1 VGPLRLS
8 FATPLA
14 QISSYATV
22 DDYVDNIKTGKY
34 RARSDPTE
42 TAADDPTQHS
52 WVRETF
58 QRNEPHQH
66 GRSLQLDRTAT
77 AYISTD
83 VNLQGP
89 PLSL

>member
-8 FATPLA
+8 FDTPLA

-52 WVRETF
+52 
-58 QRNEPHQH
+58 
-66 GRSLQLDRTAT
+66 
-77 AYISTD
+77 
-83 VNLQGP
+83 
-89 PLSL
+89 